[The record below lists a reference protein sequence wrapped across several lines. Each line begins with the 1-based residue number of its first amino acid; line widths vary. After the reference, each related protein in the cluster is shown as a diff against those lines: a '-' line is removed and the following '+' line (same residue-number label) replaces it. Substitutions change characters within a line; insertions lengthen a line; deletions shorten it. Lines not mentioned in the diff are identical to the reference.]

1 MVIVALKDLRSS
13 LKDRLQPRSRF
24 GRGAQSLQCVRCN
37 FAVVLF
43 SALLLSCAAPV
54 LEAEPAVEVEL
65 ELPAAAVV
73 GVAAVEAPAVQP
85 TQRSNPV
92 PTAAPTPLVSNVPV
106 AVVTTNSL
114 NARAYPGTEYAV
126 VFVNP
131 RDSVLY
137 IAGPA
142 AGTDKAWLP
151 IYAVGKGYGWV
162 AQRYVRLEQR
172 PATGA
177 DYDIWLQHIHG
188 LGGAGLPLAPP
199 STKAANTATAVPV
212 VRPTATAKPPATAT
226 AKPTVLVVPA
236 PGGAAL
242 PLNAFIVRAAKDIEG
257 FWSAQMRARGLRYR
271 TPRVS
276 QYQGSATTACGPA
289 MEWNAYYCRADNSIG
304 IHQGL
309 AKWIYDEIGEFG
321 VVQVLAHEW
330 GHHIQ
335 KTAALTTIIPMFT
348 ELQADCLAGVYAQDA
363 QDRGILTADDLAA
376 TWLLA
381 LNAGDSLDTPWFDDK
396 AHGNSVQRLF
406 HFNQGYL
413 LGAEACYAMF

>member
-1 MVIVALKDLRSS
+1 MMHFCKVGQALL
-13 LKDRLQPRSRF
+13 L
-24 GRGAQSLQCVRCN
+24 A
-37 FAVVLF
+37 
-43 SALLLSCAAPV
+43 ALLLSCAAPV
-54 LEAEPAVEVEL
+54 LDAEPTVQSV
-65 ELPAAAVV
+65 LPARLATDDPAVDL
-73 GVAAVEAPAVQP
+73 ATVQP
-85 TQRSNPV
+85 TDPAPPA
-92 PTAAPTPLVSNVPV
+92 PTAAPTPLVSSVPV

-114 NARAYPGTEYAV
+114 NARAYPGIEYGV

-131 RDSVLY
+131 RDAVLY

-142 AGTDKAWLP
+142 AGTGKAWLP

-177 DYDIWLQHIHG
+177 DYAIWLQYIHG
-188 LGGAGLPLAPP
+188 LGGAGLPLTPL
-199 STKAANTATAVPV
+199 STKVATTATAVPV
-212 VRPTATAKPPATAT
+212 VRLTATAVPRATAT
-226 AKPTVLVVPA
+226 AKPTVLVATA
-236 PGGAAL
+236 PGGAGL
-242 PLNAFIVRAAKDIEG
+242 PLNALIVRAAKDIEG
-257 FWSAQMRARGLRYR
+257 FWSAQMRARGVRYR

-309 AKWIYDEIGEFG
+309 AQWIYDEIGEFG

-363 QDRGILTADDLAA
+363 QERGILTADDLAA

-381 LNAGDSLDTPWFDDK
+381 LNAGDSLDTPWFDDN

-413 LGAEACYAMF
+413 LGEEACYAMF

>member
-1 MVIVALKDLRSS
+1 MMRFFIGGRALL
-13 LKDRLQPRSRF
+13 L
-24 GRGAQSLQCVRCN
+24 A
-37 FAVVLF
+37 
-43 SALLLSCAAPV
+43 ALLLSCAAPV
-54 LEAEPAVEVEL
+54 LDAEPTVQPV
-65 ELPAAAVV
+65 LPVPMATDVPAVV
-73 GVAAVEAPAVQP
+73 AATVQP
-85 TQRSNPV
+85 TQLVRPAPS
-92 PTAAPTPLVSNVPV
+92 AAATPLVSSVPV

-114 NARAYPGTEYAV
+114 NARAYPGIEYGV
-126 VFVNP
+126 VFVNL
-131 RDSVLY
+131 RDAVLY

-142 AGTDKAWLP
+142 AGADKAWKP

-177 DYDIWLQHIHG
+177 DYAIWLQYIHG
-188 LGGAGLPLAPP
+188 LGGAGLPLTPP
-199 STKAANTATAVPV
+199 STKVATTATAVPV
-212 VRPTATAKPPATAT
+212 VRLTATAVPRATAT
-226 AKPTVLVVPA
+226 AKPTVLVATA
-236 PGGAAL
+236 PGGAGL
-242 PLNAFIVRAAKDIEG
+242 PLNALIVRAAKDIEG

-309 AKWIYDEIGEFG
+309 AQWIYDEIGEFG

-348 ELQADCLAGVYAQDA
+348 ELQADCLAGVYARDA
-363 QDRGILTADDLAA
+363 QERGILTADDLAA

-413 LGAEACYAMF
+413 LGAEACYAIF

>member
-1 MVIVALKDLRSS
+1 MVIVALKALRSS
-13 LKDRLQPRSRF
+13 LKDRLQLRSRF
-24 GRGAQSLQCVRCN
+24 GTGAQSLQCVRCN
-37 FAVVLF
+37 LAVVLL
-43 SALLLSCAAPV
+43 SAILLACSAPV
-54 LEAEPAVEVEL
+54 LDAEPTVQPV
-65 ELPAAAVV
+65 LPVPMATDVPAVV
-73 GVAAVEAPAVQP
+73 AATVQP
-85 TQRSNPV
+85 TQLVRPAPS
-92 PTAAPTPLVSNVPV
+92 AAATPLVSSVPV

-114 NARAYPGTEYAV
+114 NARAYPGIKYGV
-126 VFVNP
+126 VFVNL
-131 RDSVLY
+131 RDAVLY

-142 AGTDKAWLP
+142 AGTGKAWLP

-172 PATGA
+172 LATGA

-199 STKAANTATAVPV
+199 STKVATTATAVPV
-212 VRPTATAKPPATAT
+212 VRLTATAVPRATAT
-226 AKPTVLVVPA
+226 AKPTVLVATA
-236 PGGAAL
+236 PGGAGL
-242 PLNAFIVRAAKDIEG
+242 PLNALIVRAAKDIEG
-257 FWSAQMRARGLRYR
+257 FWSAQMRARGVRYR

-276 QYQGSATTACGPA
+276 QYQASATTACGPA

-309 AKWIYDEIGEFG
+309 AQWIYDEIGEFG

>member
-1 MVIVALKDLRSS
+1 MALCR
-13 LKDRLQPRSRF
+13 QPWLL
-24 GRGAQSLQCVRCN
+24 G
-37 FAVVLF
+37 
-43 SALLLSCAAPV
+43 LLLVVCFQSCAAPV
-54 LEAEPAVEVEL
+54 LDAEPTV
-65 ELPAAAVV
+65 
-73 GVAAVEAPAVQP
+73 AVQP
-85 TQRSNPV
+85 VLPV
-92 PTAAPTPLVSNVPV
+92 PPATDVRAVELVTAQPTDPLRPAPIASPTPLVSNVPV
-106 AVVTTNSL
+106 AIVTTNNL
-114 NARAYPGTEYAV
+114 NARAYPGAEYDV
-126 VFVNP
+126 VFGNP
-131 RDSVLY
+131 RDGVLY
-137 IAGPA
+137 IAGSA
-142 AGTDKAWLP
+142 AGVDNAWLP

-162 AQRYVRLEQR
+162 AQRYVRLELR

-177 DYDIWLQHIHG
+177 DYDVWLQHIHG
-188 LGGAGLPLAPP
+188 LGGAGLPLAPTP
-199 STKAANTATAVPV
+199 AKAANTATAVPV
-212 VRPTATAKPPATAT
+212 VRPTATAAPPATAT
-226 AKPTVLVVPA
+226 AKPTVLVATA

-242 PLNAFIVRAAKDIEG
+242 PLNALIVQAAKDIEG
-257 FWSAQMRARGLRYR
+257 FWSAQMRARGVRYR

-276 QYQGSATTACGPA
+276 QYQGSAATACGPA
-289 MEWNAYYCRADNSIG
+289 MEWNAYYCRADSSIG

-309 AKWIYDEIGEFG
+309 AQWIYDEIGEFG

>member
-1 MVIVALKDLRSS
+1 MVIVALKALRSS
-13 LKDRLQPRSRF
+13 LKDRLQLRSRF
-24 GRGAQSLQCVRCN
+24 GTGAQSLQCVRCN
-37 FAVVLF
+37 LAVVLL
-43 SALLLSCAAPV
+43 SAILLACAAPV
-54 LEAEPAVEVEL
+54 LDAEPTVQPV
-65 ELPAAAVV
+65 LPVPMATDVPAVV
-73 GVAAVEAPAVQP
+73 AATVQP
-85 TQRSNPV
+85 TQLVRPAPS
-92 PTAAPTPLVSNVPV
+92 AAATPLVSSVPV

-114 NARAYPGTEYAV
+114 NARAYPGIEYGV

-131 RDSVLY
+131 RDAVLY

-142 AGTDKAWLP
+142 AGTGKAWLP

-172 PATGA
+172 LATGA

-199 STKAANTATAVPV
+199 STKVATTATAVPV
-212 VRPTATAKPPATAT
+212 VRLTATAVPRATAT
-226 AKPTVLVVPA
+226 AKPTVLVATA
-236 PGGAAL
+236 PGGAGL
-242 PLNAFIVRAAKDIEG
+242 PLNALIVRAAKDIEG

-271 TPRVS
+271 SPRVS

-309 AKWIYDEIGEFG
+309 AQWIYDEIGEFG

-363 QDRGILTADDLAA
+363 QERGILTADDLAA

-381 LNAGDSLDTPWFDDK
+381 LNAGDSLDTPWFDDN

-413 LGAEACYAMF
+413 LGEEACYAMF

>member
-1 MVIVALKDLRSS
+1 MMRFFIGGRALL
-13 LKDRLQPRSRF
+13 L
-24 GRGAQSLQCVRCN
+24 A
-37 FAVVLF
+37 
-43 SALLLSCAAPV
+43 ALLLSCAAPV
-54 LEAEPAVEVEL
+54 LDAEPTVQPV
-65 ELPAAAVV
+65 LPVPMATDVPAVV
-73 GVAAVEAPAVQP
+73 AATVQP
-85 TQRSNPV
+85 TQLVRPAPS
-92 PTAAPTPLVSNVPV
+92 AAATPLVSSVPV

-114 NARAYPGTEYAV
+114 NARAYPGIEYGV
-126 VFVNP
+126 VFVNL
-131 RDSVLY
+131 RDAVLY

-142 AGTDKAWLP
+142 AGADKAWKP

-177 DYDIWLQHIHG
+177 DYAIWLQYIHG
-188 LGGAGLPLAPP
+188 LGGAGLPLTPP
-199 STKAANTATAVPV
+199 STKVATTATAVPV
-212 VRPTATAKPPATAT
+212 VRLTATAVPRATAT
-226 AKPTVLVVPA
+226 AKPTVLVATA
-236 PGGAAL
+236 PGGAGL
-242 PLNAFIVRAAKDIEG
+242 PLTALIVRAAKDIEG
-257 FWSAQMRARGLRYR
+257 FWSAQMRARGVRYR

-276 QYQGSATTACGPA
+276 QYQASATTACGPA

-309 AKWIYDEIGEFG
+309 AQWIYDEIGEFG

-348 ELQADCLAGVYAQDA
+348 ELQADCLAGVYARDA
-363 QDRGILTADDLAA
+363 QERGILTADDLAA

>member
-1 MVIVALKDLRSS
+1 M
-13 LKDRLQPRSRF
+13 
-24 GRGAQSLQCVRCN
+24 
-37 FAVVLF
+37 
-43 SALLLSCAAPV
+43 
-54 LEAEPAVEVEL
+54 
-65 ELPAAAVV
+65 
-73 GVAAVEAPAVQP
+73 
-85 TQRSNPV
+85 
-92 PTAAPTPLVSNVPV
+92 
-106 AVVTTNSL
+106 
-114 NARAYPGTEYAV
+114 

-131 RDSVLY
+131 RDAVLY

-142 AGTDKAWLP
+142 AGTGKAWLP

-172 PATGA
+172 LATGA

-199 STKAANTATAVPV
+199 STKVATTATAVPV
-212 VRPTATAKPPATAT
+212 VRLTATAVPRATAT
-226 AKPTVLVVPA
+226 AKPTVLVATA

-242 PLNAFIVRAAKDIEG
+242 PLNALIVRAAKDIEG

-271 TPRVS
+271 SPRVS

-309 AKWIYDEIGEFG
+309 AQWIYDEIGEFG

-335 KTAALTTIIPMFT
+335 KTAVLTTIIPMFT

-363 QDRGILTADDLAA
+363 QERGILTADDLAA

-381 LNAGDSLDTPWFDDK
+381 LNAGDSLDTPWFDDN

-413 LGAEACYAMF
+413 LGEEACYAMF

>member
-1 MVIVALKDLRSS
+1 MHFCKVGQTLL
-13 LKDRLQPRSRF
+13 LT
-24 GRGAQSLQCVRCN
+24 
-37 FAVVLF
+37 
-43 SALLLSCAAPV
+43 ALLLACAAPL

-131 RDSVLY
+131 RDAVLY
-137 IAGPA
+137 LAGPA
-142 AGTDKAWLP
+142 AGTDNAWLP

-162 AQRYVRLEQR
+162 VQRYVRLELR

-177 DYDIWLQHIHG
+177 DYAIWMQYIHG
-188 LGGAGLPLAPP
+188 LGSAGLPLTPP
-199 STKAANTATAVPV
+199 STKVATTATAVPV
-212 VRPTATAKPPATAT
+212 VRLTATAVPRATAT
-226 AKPTVLVVPA
+226 AKPAVLVATA

-242 PLNAFIVRAAKDIEG
+242 PLNALIVRAAKDIEG

-309 AKWIYDEIGEFG
+309 AQWIYDEIGEFG

-348 ELQADCLAGVYAQDA
+348 ELQADCLAGVYARDA
-363 QDRGILTADDLAA
+363 QERGILTADDLAA